1 MKTEI
6 EVTFPDIDIDHL
18 RQKLEKAGAVLEQP
32 MRLMRR
38 IVVETPE
45 MAERDEFLRVRDEG
59 NKVTL
64 TYKENHR
71 SNVIAEVKE
80 TETTVGDFDATVLIL
95 EKAGLKANS
104 YQETRRETWRLSDTE
119 IVLDEWPWLEPLAE
133 IEGPSEA
140 RVREVAG
147 LLGFDWSEVFVG
159 SVTDIYKR
167 KYPKGKANQLVNVPR
182 VTFDEPVPAI
192 ISGNE
197 VGK

>member
-6 EVTFPDIDIDHL
+6 EVTFPNIDIDQL

-38 IVVETPE
+38 IVIETPE
-45 MAERDEFLRVRDEG
+45 MAERDEFFRVRDEG

-64 TYKENHR
+64 TYKQNHR
-71 SNVIAEVKE
+71 SNIITNVKE
-80 TETTVGDFDATVLIL
+80 VETTVGDFDAVVLIL

-104 YQETRRETWRLSDTE
+104 YQETKRETWRLSDTE
-119 IVLDEWPWLEPLAE
+119 IVLDEWPWLEPLTE

-140 RVREVAG
+140 RVKEVAE
-147 LLGFDWSEVFVG
+147 LLGFNWNDAFVG
-159 SVTDIYKR
+159 AVTDIYKL
-167 KYPKGKANQLVNVPR
+167 KYPKGEANQLVNVPR

-192 ISGNE
+192 ISGN
-197 VGK
+197 K

>member
-6 EVTFPDIDIDHL
+6 EATFPDIDVDGL
-18 RQKLEKAGAVLEQP
+18 RRKLEKAGAVLEQP

-38 IVVETPE
+38 IVIETPE

-64 TYKENHR
+64 TYKENHH

-80 TETTVGDFDATVLIL
+80 AETMVGDFDATVLIL

-119 IVLDEWPWLEPLAE
+119 IVLDEWPWLEPLVE

-140 RVREVAG
+140 RVKEVAG
-147 LLGFDWSEVFVG
+147 LLGFDWDEVFVG

-167 KYPKGKANQLVNVPR
+167 KYPKGEANQLVNVPR

-197 VGK
+197 